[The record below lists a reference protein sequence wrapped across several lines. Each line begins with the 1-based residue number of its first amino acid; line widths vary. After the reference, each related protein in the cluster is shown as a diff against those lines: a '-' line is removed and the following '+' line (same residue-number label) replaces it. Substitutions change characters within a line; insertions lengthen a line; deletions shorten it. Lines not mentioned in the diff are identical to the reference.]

1 MIARRDT
8 PQTAAKP
15 QVFIDTGLGWQRIRL
30 GQIAERTACE
40 HRIAAHIRRPHTQRT
55 RIGRDRARKHAN
67 GRGLSS
73 TIGSQKSADGA
84 RRHLEREVVDR
95 SRSPE
100 GLGDLIDG
108 DHGGGVNP
116 KRTLDLPMPNSKQPA
131 SPLHMLDNVGAGI
144 GIVDAAGEVILM
156 TSRLAEQPAETLRLF
171 AEQCALALP
180 QFAASPTLHLRKRFR
195 SGPHTFELLISPAAG
210 GGASGV
216 LFDVSAH
223 TRLAERLD
231 SVDAAGAALLDL
243 DAQIVN
249 PLNVAERLA
258 LLEGK
263 IAQAMEREL
272 PGQPYEVR
280 LRNRKTDQLELV
292 IGHGID
298 PLRIGE
304 SIFARAAANGI
315 SGIVAS
321 SGRSVICQDTDADPN
336 YLPGLPGAR
345 SSLTVPMLLRERVI
359 GIVNVES
366 LRADAFTEEDCL
378 ALETYGRYMAMALNI
393 LDMLIVERSS
403 TSERVSAIL
412 RDELAVPTQ
421 RLRDATMDVAMGKL
435 GAFEHLERALEMLS
449 ARIKGATSG
458 PQSVLGID
466 RLPSDRS
473 RDPWIEGK
481 RILVADDDANVRE
494 TIQGLLQEAGGIVE
508 NRPDGSTAL
517 ELIRRAQDEG
527 NPFELVISDVRMP
540 DRNGYEVFRGTREAS
555 PACAFLMMT
564 GFGYDPNHSIV
575 RSTQDGLNNFLFKPF
590 QAGVL
595 LEEVRKALGA
605 PQ

>member
-1 MIARRDT
+1 
-8 PQTAAKP
+8 
-15 QVFIDTGLGWQRIRL
+15 L
-30 GQIAERTACE
+30 
-40 HRIAAHIRRPHTQRT
+40 
-55 RIGRDRARKHAN
+55 
-67 GRGLSS
+67 
-73 TIGSQKSADGA
+73 
-84 RRHLEREVVDR
+84 
-95 SRSPE
+95 
-100 GLGDLIDG
+100 
-108 DHGGGVNP
+108 
-116 KRTLDLPMPNSKQPA
+116 KRTLITSMPNSKPPV
-131 SPLHMLDNVGAGI
+131 SPLNLLDNVGAGI
-144 GIVDAAGEVILM
+144 GIVDASGDVIWM

-171 AEQCALALP
+171 AEQCTLALP
-180 QFAASPTLHLRKRFR
+180 QLAASPTLHLRKRFR
-195 SGPHTFELLISPAAG
+195 SGLQTFELLISAAPS

-223 TRLAERLD
+223 TRLSERLD
-231 SVDAAGAALLDL
+231 GIDASGADLLDL

-263 IAQAMEREL
+263 IAQAMEREF

-304 SIFARAAANGI
+304 SIFARPTANGI

-321 SGRSVICQDTDADPN
+321 SGRSVICRNADTDPN

-345 SSLTVPMLLRERVI
+345 SSLTIPMLLRERVI

-366 LRADAFTEEDCL
+366 LRADAFTEDDCL

-466 RLPSDRS
+466 RLPRDRS

-494 TIQGLLQEAGGIVE
+494 TIQGLLQEAGGVVE
-508 NRPDGSTAL
+508 NRPDGSAAL
-517 ELIRRAQDEG
+517 ELVRRAQEEG
-527 NPFELVISDVRMP
+527 KPFDLVISDVRMP

-595 LEEVRKALGA
+595 LEEVRKSLGA

>member
-1 MIARRDT
+1 M
-8 PQTAAKP
+8 
-15 QVFIDTGLGWQRIRL
+15 
-30 GQIAERTACE
+30 
-40 HRIAAHIRRPHTQRT
+40 
-55 RIGRDRARKHAN
+55 AN
-67 GRGLSS
+67 S
-73 TIGSQKSADGA
+73 I
-84 RRHLEREVVDR
+84 
-95 SRSPE
+95 P
-100 GLGDLIDG
+100 
-108 DHGGGVNP
+108 
-116 KRTLDLPMPNSKQPA
+116 PA
-131 SPLHMLDNVGAGI
+131 SPLNMLDNVGAGI
-144 GIVDAAGEVILM
+144 GIVDASGEVTWM
-156 TSRLAEQPAETLRLF
+156 TSRLAEQSAEILRLF
-171 AEQCALALP
+171 AQQCASALP
-180 QFAASPTLHLRKRFR
+180 QFRSMPTLHLRKRLR
-195 SGPHTFELLISPAAG
+195 SGTSTFELLISPAPG

-223 TRLAERLD
+223 TRLSERLD
-231 SVDAAGAALLDL
+231 AVDAAGADLLDL

-263 IAQAMEREL
+263 IAQAMEREF
-272 PGQPYEVR
+272 PGEPYEVR

-304 SIFARAAANGI
+304 SIFARATANGI

-321 SGRSVICQDTDADPN
+321 SGQSVICRDTDADPH

-345 SSLTVPMLLRERVI
+345 SSLTAPMLLRERVI
-359 GIVNVES
+359 GVVNVES
-366 LRADAFTEEDCL
+366 LRADAFNEDDCL

-421 RLRDATMDVAMGKL
+421 RLRDATMEVAMGKL
-435 GAFEHLERALEMLS
+435 GAFEQLERALEMLS

-466 RLPSDRS
+466 RLPRDRS

-494 TIQGLLQEAGGIVE
+494 TIQGLLQEAGGLVE
-508 NRPDGSTAL
+508 NRPDGSAAL
-517 ELIRRAQDEG
+517 ELVRRAQDEG
-527 NPFELVISDVRMP
+527 KPFDLVISDVRMP

-555 PACAFLMMT
+555 PNCAFLMMT

-605 PQ
+605 PS